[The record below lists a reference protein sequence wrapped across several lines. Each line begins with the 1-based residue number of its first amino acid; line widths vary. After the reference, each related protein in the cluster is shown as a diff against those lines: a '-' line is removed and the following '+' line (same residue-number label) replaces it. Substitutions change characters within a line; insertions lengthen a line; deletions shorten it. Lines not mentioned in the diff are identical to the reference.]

1 MLFRSPQD
9 GERHVGH
16 SLTRRVL
23 DPVHELDNLAASDAL
38 DRSIAEDRI
47 NQSPQNAHS
56 LIRCTQPAAFALEVF
71 FAYGDDGVGPGGGG
85 RERGGL
91 ARRGRIVP
99 RASSCSAS
107 AAPLRAAANVSVGQP
122 PSVNLAGLP
131 ANLYLTAHDRRPLGC
146 ITSHKPEPPSLIS
159 RRRGPGLRFSIVFVV
174 SFLVMRYP
182 TGWGVTKPAVLPCYP
197 ARHDTAEQ
205 SLFVKQIRGRS
216 APVCSALLPVR

>member
-1 MLFRSPQD
+1 M
-9 GERHVGH
+9 
-16 SLTRRVL
+16 LTRWSTVRSRLLSRFRYSSQTATTVL
-23 DPVHELDNLAASDAL
+23 ALAAAAVSAAAL
-38 DRSIAEDRI
+38 R
-47 NQSPQNAHS
+47 
-56 LIRCTQPAAFALEVF
+56 AAA
-71 FAYGDDGVGPGGGG
+71 GSW
-85 RERGGL
+85 
-91 ARRGRIVP
+91 P

-182 TGWGVTKPAVLPCYP
+182 AGWRVKKRLFFPVTPLGNQAPK
-197 ARHDTAEQ
+197 HWF
-205 SLFVKQIRGRS
+205 FVRKI
-216 APVCSALLPVR
+216 A